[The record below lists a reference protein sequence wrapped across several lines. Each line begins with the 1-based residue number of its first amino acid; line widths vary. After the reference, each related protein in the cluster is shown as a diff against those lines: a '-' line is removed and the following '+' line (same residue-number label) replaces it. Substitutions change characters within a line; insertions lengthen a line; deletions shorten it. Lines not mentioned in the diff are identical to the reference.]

1 VKALSANTRRA
12 GDAIVVALYGD
23 LDIASAD
30 RAQVALDDAERE
42 RPPLLVLDLRGLSF
56 FDSIGLRLVIKAA
69 SKAKNEGRR
78 LAVVPGEATQAL
90 VLTVQ
95 PDKLFEVADS
105 PEAAV
110 ARVP

>member
-1 VKALSANTRRA
+1 MKALAANTRRID
-12 GDAIVVALYGD
+12 GAIVVALQGD

-30 RAQVALDDAERE
+30 RASVAIEDAEGE
-42 RPPLLVLDLRGLSF
+42 RPEVLVLDLRGLSF

-69 SKAKNEGRR
+69 SRAKNDGRR
-78 LAVVPGEATQAL
+78 MVVVPGQATQAIVNTL
-90 VLTVQ
+90 Q

-110 ARVP
+110 GA